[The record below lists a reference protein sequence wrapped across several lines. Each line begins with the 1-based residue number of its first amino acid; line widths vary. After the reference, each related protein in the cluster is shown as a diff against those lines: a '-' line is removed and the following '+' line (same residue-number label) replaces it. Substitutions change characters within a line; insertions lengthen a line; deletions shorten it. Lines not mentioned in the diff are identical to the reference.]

1 MITPDYI
8 LKYCLDTLD
17 GVVEV
22 NSWGE
27 LGIFYNPGRILKRG
41 VYVLTVKEK
50 DGENDKASKLD
61 RESVFRLNLG
71 VRKKTFRNLFGQ
83 LPLQPAK
90 GEAVDMPYDFTAID
104 VIIPHPIYA
113 WMGWICVLNPSAETF
128 ASLKP
133 LIRESYEYAQEK
145 FSKKNVLHQNNGISS
160 NISFSDP
167 LTSY

>member
-71 VRKKTFRNLFGQ
+71 VRKKRSATCSDNCPYNQQKEKQ
-83 LPLQPAK
+83 LTCH
-90 GEAVDMPYDFTAID
+90 M
-104 VIIPHPIYA
+104 
-113 WMGWICVLNPSAETF
+113 
-128 ASLKP
+128 
-133 LIRESYEYAQEK
+133 
-145 FSKKNVLHQNNGISS
+145 ISQR
-160 NISFSDP
+160 
-167 LTSY
+167 